1 MGDGLFI
8 RCKDCEHENEFMFG
22 VGFLFSSFESVL
34 ELLPHRKYN
43 FAKNILKNN
52 KNIKTQYD
60 GYEVY
65 QCEKCASVQN
75 TFFLEISDENDQVLI
90 SSINK
95 CSRCKK
101 NRKKLNKKN
110 NELKNYKCSKCKSK
124 NLYESESML
133 WD

>member
-8 RCKDCEHENEFMFG
+8 RCKDCDHENEFMFG
-22 VGFLFSSFESVL
+22 MGFLFSSFENVL

-43 FAKNILKNN
+43 FAKEILKNN
-52 KNIKTQYD
+52 KNTKSQYD

-75 TFFLEISDENDQVLI
+75 TFLIKITDEKNHVLM
-90 SSINK
+90 SSITK
-95 CSRCKK
+95 CSRCK
-101 NRKKLNKKN
+101 NSRKKIKRKN
-110 NELKNYKCSKCKSK
+110 NKLKNYKCPKCKSK
-124 NLYESESML
+124 NLYYAESMM